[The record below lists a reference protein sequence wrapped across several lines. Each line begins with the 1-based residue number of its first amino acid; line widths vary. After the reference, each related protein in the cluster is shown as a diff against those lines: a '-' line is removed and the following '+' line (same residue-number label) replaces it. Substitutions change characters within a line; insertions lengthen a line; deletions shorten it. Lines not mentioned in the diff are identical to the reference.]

1 MDNKKKSVG
10 YGTRGWILIIACIF
24 TNYML
29 AAATGDSLNILAL
42 RFEEN
47 LGWSQASVFLLAS
60 YGMFIAAVVSIL
72 FSYLLKKWKDS
83 ARKIMIIA
91 LIITVIGV
99 VLWGFCTKF
108 WQFAILFTIV
118 NIAVNIICYYGANP
132 LINNWFPK
140 KKGSAIGIATT
151 GMNAASFSIVWI
163 LMLGWNL
170 MGWHGGFY
178 IFAFIA
184 FIPLVL
190 IVFFIREYPEKC
202 GAFPDND
209 KTMTREEANKLMKME
224 DLYDKTSYF
233 TVKNSLKC
241 KQMWQIALSCGF
253 TMACTGIIYQFIP
266 ACIDRGFTEEQGII
280 ILTITGILAIPFSIL
295 LGIFDQKKGA
305 KKAGLVVAAMC
316 FFGMV
321 CMGIPVKWLI
331 YPAMIGIAFCLGT
344 TNNILMSLTTSVFG
358 RYDYKSVSAV
368 ISPIYIFLTA
378 FGVWIIAKL
387 NDLLGGYM
395 VPCFILAGLCVV
407 SFIIILTM
415 KEELIGR
422 SDEDI
427 EKLAAEQ
434 NLTN

>member
-1 MDNKKKSVG
+1 MNNKNKSVG
-10 YGTRGWILIIACIF
+10 YGSRGWILIIACIF

-47 LGWSQASVFLLAS
+47 FSWSQASVFLLAS

-72 FSYLLKKWKDS
+72 FSFLLKKLKDS

-91 LIITVIGV
+91 LVITVVGV
-99 VLWGFCTKF
+99 VLWGYCTKF
-108 WQFAILFTIV
+108 WQFAVLFTIV

-178 IFAFIA
+178 IFAFLA

-190 IVFFIREYPEKC
+190 IVFFVKEYPEQC

-209 KTMTREEANKLMKME
+209 KTMTREEAEKLMGME
-224 DLYDKTSYF
+224 ELYDKTSYF

-266 ACIDRGFTEEQGII
+266 ACIDRGFTETQGIV
-280 ILTITGILAIPFSIL
+280 ILTITGIMAIPFSVL

-305 KKAGLVVAAMC
+305 KKADRHDCRSAKAARSIFVC
-316 FFGMV
+316 QFGDALRHRSYGAFYRRLPYKAARRLA
-321 CMGIPVKWLI
+321 CQWNTYAPLRTFRSCGDIHS
-331 YPAMIGIAFCLGT
+331 PAPYYHRLLLAK
-344 TNNILMSLTTSVFG
+344 G
-358 RYDYKSVSAV
+358 R
-368 ISPIYIFLTA
+368 
-378 FGVWIIAKL
+378 
-387 NDLLGGYM
+387 
-395 VPCFILAGLCVV
+395 
-407 SFIIILTM
+407 
-415 KEELIGR
+415 R
-422 SDEDI
+422 
-427 EKLAAEQ
+427 
-434 NLTN
+434 